1 MSISKNAFRRYRIID
16 ECIRSSTKPFPSK
29 QMLRTTCEEK
39 LYGSDKVSICASTIE
54 KDLKYMRSEHDAPIC
69 YNRLENGYYYSDKN
83 YSLENMPLSEVDVEA
98 IKTAANILS
107 QFKSNPL
114 FKQFETAIDKITN
127 RVTISN
133 DVQDNAIDA
142 YVQFETSQRIE
153 GAEYL
158 ELILKAIKEK
168 TVLQFVYQSFQ
179 QEKTAKIRRVHPY
192 LLKEYNNRWYLIG
205 KSELK
210 DKIITYALDRV
221 LDLTVLSLGF
231 SMDKKFSADYF
242 FKHAF
247 GITTSDKPPV
257 RIVIQVNEV
266 LSKYLRSQPLHHS
279 QKYEGEEAKKHI
291 FSFYLLL
298 TYELK
303 ARFLGF
309 GNDLKVLAPQEL
321 VDDIK
326 ESSFKMFEQYI
337 SNDGNEV

>member
-1 MSISKNAFRRYRIID
+1 MPISKNAFLRYRIID
-16 ECIRSSTKPFPSK
+16 ECIRSTAKPFPSK
-29 QMLRTTCEEK
+29 QELRIVCEDR
-39 LYGSDKVSICASTIE
+39 LLGTDKASICDSTIE
-54 KDLKYMRSEHDAPIC
+54 KDLRYMRIEHDAPIS
-69 YNRLENGYYYSDKN
+69 YNRLENGYFYSDAQ

-133 DVQDNAIDA
+133 DVQDNAIEE
-142 YVQFETSQRIE
+142 YVQFETSQKIE

-168 TVLQFVYQSFQ
+168 SVIQFVYQSFQ
-179 QEKTAKIRRVHPY
+179 VEKTAKIRRVHPY

-210 DKIITYALDRV
+210 EKVITYGLDRV
-221 LDLTVLSLGF
+221 VDLSVLSQSFL
-231 SMDKKFSADYF
+231 MDKQFSADQF

-247 GITTSDKPPV
+247 GITTSDQSPV
-257 RIVIQVNEV
+257 NITIEVNEV

-279 QKYEGEEAKKHI
+279 QKYEGQENGKYV

-303 ARFLGF
+303 ARLLGF
-309 GNDLKVLAPQEL
+309 GFDLKVTSPQEL
-321 VDDIK
+321 IDDIK
-326 ESSFKMFEQYI
+326 NIGEKMVEQYK
-337 SNDGNEV
+337 